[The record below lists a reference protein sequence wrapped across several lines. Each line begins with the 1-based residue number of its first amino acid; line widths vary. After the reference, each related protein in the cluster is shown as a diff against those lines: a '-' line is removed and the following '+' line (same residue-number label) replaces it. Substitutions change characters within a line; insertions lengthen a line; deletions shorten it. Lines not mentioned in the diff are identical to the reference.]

1 VGLRRRRLVAL
12 VVLEGFLMVAA
23 SLPIA
28 FGAGHL
34 IALWLDGIL
43 RRAPSIPLDL
53 HFFVLT
59 PRAALVT
66 LVLLLGAGTLAGIYP
81 AWLVSRLRI
90 APTLHREVMG

>member
-1 VGLRRRRLVAL
+1 LL
-12 VVLEGFLMVAA
+12 

-28 FGAGHL
+28 FGVGHVVSW
-34 IALWLDGIL
+34 WLDAIQ
-43 RRAPSIPLDL
+43 RAAPSIPADM

-59 PRAALVT
+59 PRAVVRSLILLVA
-66 LVLLLGAGTLAGIYP
+66 AGTLAGIYP